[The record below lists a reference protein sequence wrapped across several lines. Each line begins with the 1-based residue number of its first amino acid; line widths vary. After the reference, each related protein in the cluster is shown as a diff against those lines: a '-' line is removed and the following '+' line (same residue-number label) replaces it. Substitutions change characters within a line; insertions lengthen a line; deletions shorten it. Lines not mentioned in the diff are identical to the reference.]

1 MFRDGDARG
10 GAVDERLAAG
20 QRTPRVQVGR
30 SEPASICTSSTAKI
44 SFFDFANH
52 LLQPFD
58 TETHSPA
65 QVGLLLSTSL
75 SRCFFVMLAAG
86 SMAFGMVG
94 VTALYLTDL
103 CLLHRISLFT
113 TRFQLIR
120 KENIEHTSK

>member
-1 MFRDGDARG
+1 M
-10 GAVDERLAAG
+10 
-20 QRTPRVQVGR
+20 
-30 SEPASICTSSTAKI
+30 
-44 SFFDFANH
+44 
-52 LLQPFD
+52 
-58 TETHSPA
+58 PA

-103 CLLHRISLFT
+103 CSLHRISLFT

-120 KENIEHTSK
+120 KEDIEPTSK